1 MLKEAIVNGKIEEIE
16 NIVRDLLK
24 KENPNAIL
32 KEMILAMDVVGD
44 LFEKKEYYVP
54 EVLLSAHTMQRAL
67 NILKPHLVVVE
78 ANIPGRVIIGSV
90 EGDVHDI
97 GKNLVAMF
105 LEGAGF
111 EVHDLGRDVSISKF
125 VQKIKE
131 IKPDIVALSALM
143 TTTMEKMRETIER
156 FKEDGLRERV
166 KIVVGGASVTEEFAK
181 EIGADGYAED
191 AVKAV
196 NLCERLMENR

>member
-1 MLKEAIVNGKIEEIE
+1 MLREAIVEGKINEIEEI
-16 NIVRDLLK
+16 IRDLLK
-24 KENPNAIL
+24 SENPNSIL
-32 KEMILAMDVVGD
+32 KEMIKAMEIVGD

-54 EVLLSAHTMQRAL
+54 EVLLSAHTMQKGL
-67 NILKPHLVVVE
+67 NILKPHLVVEEV
-78 ANIPGRVIIGSV
+78 NVPGKVLIGSV

-105 LEGAGF
+105 LEGSGF
-111 EVHDLGRDVSISKF
+111 EVHDLGRDVPISKF
-125 VQKIKE
+125 IEKTKE
-131 IKPDIVALSALM
+131 IEPDILALSALM

-156 FKEDGLRERV
+156 LRKEGLREKV
-166 KIVVGGASVTEEFAK
+166 KVIVGGASVTEEFAK

-196 NLCERLMENR
+196 SLCEKLMKG